1 MFFLTLDWYVKIIHV
16 INIPVKNLIVMEFFL
31 DTADVDSI
39 RELSETDLIDGVTTN
54 PSLVAKS
61 GKDFFT
67 ILKDISK
74 IVSGPISAE
83 VTALES
89 DGMIAEGE
97 KLAKIAKNIVIK
109 LPLTQEGLKACTKLT
124 KKKIKTNVT
133 LCFSPS
139 QALIAAK
146 SGATY
151 ISPFVGRLDDI
162 GENGM
167 ELIQKI
173 KDIYSNY
180 PKLNTKILV
189 ASVRNMEHVAQA
201 AIIGADV
208 VTLPPKILE
217 ELYEHPL
224 TKKGLDAFMEDWKK
238 TNQKII

>member
-1 MFFLTLDWYVKIIHV
+1 
-16 INIPVKNLIVMEFFL
+16 MEFFL

-39 RELSETDLIDGVTTN
+39 RELSETGLIDGVTTN

-89 DGMIAEGE
+89 DGMVAEGV
-97 KLAKIAKNIVIK
+97 KLAKIANNIVIK

-133 LCFSPS
+133 LCFSPA

-167 ELIQKI
+167 ELIKKI

-224 TKKGLDAFMEDWKK
+224 TKKGLDAFLEDWKK

>member
-1 MFFLTLDWYVKIIHV
+1 
-16 INIPVKNLIVMEFFL
+16 MEFFL

-89 DGMIAEGE
+89 NDMIAEGE

-133 LCFSPS
+133 LCFSPA

>member
-1 MFFLTLDWYVKIIHV
+1 
-16 INIPVKNLIVMEFFL
+16 MEFFL
-31 DTADVDSI
+31 DTANVDSI
-39 RELSETDLIDGVTTN
+39 RELSETGLIDGVTTN

-89 DGMIAEGE
+89 NDMIAEGE

-109 LPLTQEGLKACTKLT
+109 LPLTQEGLKACKKLT

-133 LCFSPS
+133 LCFSPA

>member
-1 MFFLTLDWYVKIIHV
+1 
-16 INIPVKNLIVMEFFL
+16 MEFFL

-39 RELSETDLIDGVTTN
+39 RELSETGLIDGVTTN

-89 DGMIAEGE
+89 DGMVAEGE

-133 LCFSPS
+133 LCFSPA

-224 TKKGLDAFMEDWKK
+224 TKKGLDAFLEDWKK

>member
-1 MFFLTLDWYVKIIHV
+1 
-16 INIPVKNLIVMEFFL
+16 MEFFL

-39 RELSETDLIDGVTTN
+39 RELSETGLIDGVTTN

-61 GKDFFT
+61 GKDFFI

-89 DGMIAEGE
+89 NDMIAEGE

-109 LPLTQEGLKACTKLT
+109 LPLTQEGLKACKKLT

-133 LCFSPS
+133 LCFSPA

-201 AIIGADV
+201 AMIGADV

-224 TKKGLDAFMEDWKK
+224 TKKGLDAFLEDWKK

>member
-1 MFFLTLDWYVKIIHV
+1 
-16 INIPVKNLIVMEFFL
+16 MEFFL

-39 RELSETDLIDGVTTN
+39 RELSETGLIDGVTTN

-89 DGMIAEGE
+89 DGMVAEGE

-109 LPLTQEGLKACTKLT
+109 LPLTQEGLKACKKLT

-133 LCFSPS
+133 LCFSPA

>member
-1 MFFLTLDWYVKIIHV
+1 
-16 INIPVKNLIVMEFFL
+16 MEFFL
-31 DTADVDSI
+31 DTANVDSI
-39 RELSETDLIDGVTTN
+39 RELSETGLIDGVTTN

-89 DGMIAEGE
+89 DGMVAEGE

-133 LCFSPS
+133 LCFSPA

>member
-1 MFFLTLDWYVKIIHV
+1 
-16 INIPVKNLIVMEFFL
+16 MEFFL

-39 RELSETDLIDGVTTN
+39 RELSETGLIDGVTTN

-61 GKDFFT
+61 GKDFFA

-109 LPLTQEGLKACTKLT
+109 LPLTQEGLKACKKLT

-133 LCFSPS
+133 LCFSPA

-146 SGATY
+146 SGATF

-224 TKKGLDAFMEDWKK
+224 TKKGLDDFLEDWKK

>member
-1 MFFLTLDWYVKIIHV
+1 
-16 INIPVKNLIVMEFFL
+16 MEFFL

-39 RELSETDLIDGVTTN
+39 RELSETGLIDGVTTN

-89 DGMIAEGE
+89 DGMVAEGQ

-133 LCFSPS
+133 LCFSPA

-224 TKKGLDAFMEDWKK
+224 TKKGLDAFLEDWKR

>member
-1 MFFLTLDWYVKIIHV
+1 
-16 INIPVKNLIVMEFFL
+16 MEFFL

-39 RELSETDLIDGVTTN
+39 RELSETGLIDGVTTN

-67 ILKDISK
+67 ILKDITK

-89 DGMIAEGE
+89 DGMVAEGE

-109 LPLTQEGLKACTKLT
+109 LPLTQEGLKACKKLT
-124 KKKIKTNVT
+124 KKQIKTNVT
-133 LCFSPS
+133 LCFSPA

-146 SGATY
+146 SGATF
-151 ISPFVGRLDDI
+151 ISPFIGRLDDI

>member
-1 MFFLTLDWYVKIIHV
+1 
-16 INIPVKNLIVMEFFL
+16 MEFFL

-39 RELSETDLIDGVTTN
+39 RELSETGLIDGVTTN

-89 DGMIAEGE
+89 DGMVAEGK

-133 LCFSPS
+133 LCFSPA

>member
-1 MFFLTLDWYVKIIHV
+1 
-16 INIPVKNLIVMEFFL
+16 MEFFL

-39 RELSETDLIDGVTTN
+39 RELSETGLIDGVTTN

-89 DGMIAEGE
+89 DGMVAEGV
-97 KLAKIAKNIVIK
+97 KLAKIANNIVIK
-109 LPLTQEGLKACTKLT
+109 LPLTQEGLKACAKLT

-133 LCFSPS
+133 LCFSPA

-167 ELIQKI
+167 ELIKKI

-224 TKKGLDAFMEDWKK
+224 TKKGLDAFLEDWKK

>member
-1 MFFLTLDWYVKIIHV
+1 
-16 INIPVKNLIVMEFFL
+16 MEFFL
-31 DTADVDSI
+31 DTADVDAI
-39 RELSETDLIDGVTTN
+39 KELNETGLIDGVTTN

-67 ILKDISK
+67 ILKDISC
-74 IVSGPISAE
+74 IVNGPISAE
-83 VTALES
+83 VTAL
-89 DGMIAEGE
+89 DFGGMISEGL
-97 KLAKIAKNIVIK
+97 KLSKIAKNIVVK
-109 LPLTQEGLKACTKLT
+109 VPLTSDGLKACKYLVE
-124 KKKIKTNVT
+124 KKIKTNVT
-133 LCFSPS
+133 LCFSPT

-167 ELIQKI
+167 ELIKKI
-173 KDIYSNY
+173 KSIYSNY
-180 PKLNTKILV
+180 SNLNTKILV
-189 ASVRNMEHVAQA
+189 ASVRNLDHVVES

-208 VTLPPKILE
+208 VTLPPQVLY

-238 TNQKII
+238 TNQKIL

>member
-1 MFFLTLDWYVKIIHV
+1 
-16 INIPVKNLIVMEFFL
+16 MEFFL

-39 RELSETDLIDGVTTN
+39 RELSETGLIDGVTTN

-89 DGMIAEGE
+89 NGMIAEGE

-109 LPLTQEGLKACTKLT
+109 LPLTQEGLKACKKLT

-133 LCFSPS
+133 LCFSPA

-201 AIIGADV
+201 AMIGADV
-208 VTLPPKILE
+208 VTLPPKTLE

>member
-1 MFFLTLDWYVKIIHV
+1 
-16 INIPVKNLIVMEFFL
+16 MEFFL

-39 RELSETDLIDGVTTN
+39 RELSETGLIDGVTTN

-61 GKDFFT
+61 GKDFFA

-109 LPLTQEGLKACTKLT
+109 LPLTQEGLKACKKLT

-133 LCFSPS
+133 LCFSPA

-146 SGATY
+146 CGATY

-180 PKLNTKILV
+180 PKLKTKILV

>member
-1 MFFLTLDWYVKIIHV
+1 
-16 INIPVKNLIVMEFFL
+16 MEFFL

-39 RELSETDLIDGVTTN
+39 RELSETGLIDGVTTN

-89 DGMIAEGE
+89 DGMVAEGE

-133 LCFSPS
+133 LCFSPA

>member
-1 MFFLTLDWYVKIIHV
+1 
-16 INIPVKNLIVMEFFL
+16 MEFFL

-39 RELSETDLIDGVTTN
+39 RELSGTGLIDGVTTN

-67 ILKDISK
+67 ILKDITK

-89 DGMIAEGE
+89 DGMVAEGE

-109 LPLTQEGLKACTKLT
+109 LPLTQEGLKACKKLT

-133 LCFSPS
+133 LCFSPA

-146 SGATY
+146 SGATF

-224 TKKGLDAFMEDWKK
+224 TKKGLDDFLEDWKK

>member
-1 MFFLTLDWYVKIIHV
+1 
-16 INIPVKNLIVMEFFL
+16 MEFFL

-39 RELSETDLIDGVTTN
+39 RELSETGLVDGVTTN

-67 ILKDISK
+67 ILKEISK
-74 IVSGPISAE
+74 VVSGPISAE
-83 VTALES
+83 VTALDT
-89 DGMIAEGE
+89 DGMVAEGK
-97 KLAKIAKNIVIK
+97 KLSKIAKNIVVK
-109 LPLTQEGLKACTKLT
+109 LPLTQEGLKACKKLT
-124 KKKIKTNVT
+124 EKKIKTNVT
-133 LCFSPS
+133 LCFSPT

-146 SGATY
+146 SGATF

-167 ELIQKI
+167 DLIQKI

-180 PKLNTKILV
+180 QKLNTKILV

-217 ELYEHPL
+217 DLYDHPL
-224 TKKGLDAFMEDWKK
+224 TKKGLDAFLEDWKK

>member
-1 MFFLTLDWYVKIIHV
+1 
-16 INIPVKNLIVMEFFL
+16 MEFFL

-39 RELSETDLIDGVTTN
+39 RDLSETGLIDGVTTN

-89 DGMIAEGE
+89 DGMVAEGE

-109 LPLTQEGLKACTKLT
+109 LPLTQEGLKACAKLT

-133 LCFSPS
+133 LCFSPA

-224 TKKGLDAFMEDWKK
+224 TKKGLDAFLEDWKK

>member
-1 MFFLTLDWYVKIIHV
+1 
-16 INIPVKNLIVMEFFL
+16 MEFFL

-39 RELSETDLIDGVTTN
+39 RELSETGLIDGVTTN

-89 DGMIAEGE
+89 NGMIAEGE

-109 LPLTQEGLKACTKLT
+109 LPLTQEGLKACKKLT

-133 LCFSPS
+133 LCFSPA

-224 TKKGLDAFMEDWKK
+224 TKKGLDAFLEDWKK

>member
-1 MFFLTLDWYVKIIHV
+1 
-16 INIPVKNLIVMEFFL
+16 MEFFL

-39 RELSETDLIDGVTTN
+39 RELSETGLIDGVTTN

-89 DGMIAEGE
+89 NDMIAEGE

-109 LPLTQEGLKACTKLT
+109 LPLTQEGLKACKKLT

-133 LCFSPS
+133 LCFSPA

-217 ELYEHPL
+217 ELYDHPL
-224 TKKGLDAFMEDWKK
+224 TKKGLDAFLEDWKK

>member
-1 MFFLTLDWYVKIIHV
+1 
-16 INIPVKNLIVMEFFL
+16 MEFFL

-39 RELSETDLIDGVTTN
+39 RELSETGLIDGVTTN

-89 DGMIAEGE
+89 DGMVAEGE

-224 TKKGLDAFMEDWKK
+224 TKKGLDAFLEDWKRS
-238 TNQKII
+238 NQKII

>member
-1 MFFLTLDWYVKIIHV
+1 
-16 INIPVKNLIVMEFFL
+16 MEFFL

-39 RELSETDLIDGVTTN
+39 RELSETGLVDGVTTN

-67 ILKDISK
+67 ILKEISK
-74 IVSGPISAE
+74 VVSGPISAE
-83 VTALES
+83 VTALDT
-89 DGMIAEGE
+89 DGMVAEGN
-97 KLAKIAKNIVIK
+97 KLSKIAKNIVVK
-109 LPLTQEGLKACTKLT
+109 LPLTQEGLKACKKLT
-124 KKKIKTNVT
+124 EKKIKTNVT
-133 LCFSPS
+133 LCFSPT

-146 SGATY
+146 SGATF

-167 ELIQKI
+167 DLIQKI

-180 PKLNTKILV
+180 QKLNTKILV

-217 ELYEHPL
+217 ELYDHPL
-224 TKKGLDAFMEDWKK
+224 TKKGLDAFLEDWKK